1 MALWQWI
8 VFGVATAT
16 ILFFGLAPEQPVGPI
31 VGRAAVD
38 RATARVLDT
47 KQVQVSAIG
56 TLADSCTKI
65 DQVSQARQGNTYA
78 VTITTLRTPGQG
90 CAQAIVPFNQVV
102 LLDGKDLAP
111 GTYTVIVNEKVQ
123 TTFSMVAPAAVAPPV
138 VPTPV
143 PTPPQT
149 SSPEVVPIPAPTPE
163 EAGSSGGS

>member
-1 MALWQWI
+1 MSLWQWI

-16 ILFFGLAPEQPVGPI
+16 ILFFGLAPEQPIGPVVGK
-31 VGRAAVD
+31 ANVD
-38 RATARVLDT
+38 RVTARVLDT

-56 TLADSCTKI
+56 ALADSCTKI

-78 VTITTLRTPGQG
+78 VTITTLKTPGQG

-111 GTYTVIVNEKVQ
+111 GTYTVVVNEKVE
-123 TTFSMVAPAAVAPPV
+123 TTFSIVPPV
-138 VPTPV
+138 AVTPPVTPTP
-143 PTPPQT
+143 PPQT
-149 SSPEVVPIPAPTPE
+149 SSPEVMPIPTPAPE